1 MYDTRKVDPNTRK
14 NNLRNKKKT
23 SSNLFQENVTQNAN
37 GRDMSDV
44 VGW

>member
-1 MYDTRKVDPNTRK
+1 MILAKLIQILEKITFEI
-14 NNLRNKKKT
+14 KKK
-23 SSNLFQENVTQNAN
+23 NVIKFIQENVTQNAN

>member
-1 MYDTRKVDPNTRK
+1 MILAKLIQILEKITFEI
-14 NNLRNKKKT
+14 KKKT
-23 SSNLFQENVTQNAN
+23 PSNLFQENVTQNAN